1 LALTPGTQLGVYE
14 ITASIGEGGMG
25 QVYRATDTTLG
36 RQVAIKILPDAFAAD
51 LERLARFER
60 EAKTLASLN
69 HPHIAAIYAVEKSA
83 GHHALVM
90 ELVEGDDLSQRI
102 VHGAI
107 PLDEALPIAMQIA
120 EALEAA
126 HEQGIIHR
134 DLKPANIKVRGDG
147 TVKVLDFGLAKAMD
161 PMAGSSTSH
170 SMSPT
175 LITPAMTQVGVI
187 MGTAAYMSPEQARGR
202 TVDRRADVWAFGAV
216 LFEML
221 SGRRAFS
228 GENVSET
235 LAEVMK
241 SEPSWQSLSSQLP
254 AHLVRLIRQ
263 CLVKD
268 PRQRIRDM
276 GDVRLALDGAFEAT
290 GSPTPVTTTSSDKR
304 WTRNAAFLLA
314 AAAAV
319 VAAVGGGV
327 GAWML
332 SRTPPVTAAPIARL
346 AMTLPDDQRLRSLS
360 LDIPSLAVSPQGT
373 LVAYVG
379 VTNSRDQL
387 YVRAIDGV
395 ESKALTGT
403 EQATSPFFSPDGE
416 WIGFFAQGKLKKISL
431 AAGTIQTL
439 CDAPDARGGSWAG
452 DSIYFAATNNGGI
465 SKVAADGGAPIEVTT
480 LDRAKG
486 EISHRWPQVLP
497 GGRAVLFDAWTG
509 PGSDE
514 KQIVVQRLDDEQR
527 LIVVQAGASGRYV
540 ASGHVIYA
548 RNDELFAMPFD
559 VDGLRVSGQAR
570 RLSDTAWRGGEGN
583 HYAVS
588 DNGVFVAVSGS
599 AKRYERRLVWVGRDG
614 RVEPLAAPPREYNG
628 NAVISP
634 DGRRAAV
641 DIERGTVGLWL
652 YDFVRATLTPLTTGK
667 GSSQAPRWTADGTHI
682 VYRATRSGTRN
693 LWWKAV
699 DDASGEER
707 LATGDDV
714 QTPGSWSSDGQW
726 LAYHLIDPVTGFDIW
741 ALPSGGDRKPRA
753 VVKTPFLEAAPR
765 LSPDGR
771 WLAYTSDESGRSEVL
786 VQSFPVPGGRT
797 QISTTGAT
805 EPVWSRDGRELFY
818 LNGDAMMAVEIRTSP
833 TFTAGTPRMLYEGR
847 FVRSPNTV
855 ASYDV
860 SADGQRFLRVQPMHP
875 DSPRDQI
882 HVTLNWFEE
891 LKRLVPAK

>member
-1 LALTPGTQLGVYE
+1 
-14 ITASIGEGGMG
+14 MG

-51 LERLARFER
+51 PERFARFQR

-102 VHGAI
+102 VDGAI
-107 PLDEALPIAMQIA
+107 PLDEALPIARQIA

-134 DLKPANIKVRGDG
+134 DLKPANIKVRSDG
-147 TVKVLDFGLAKAMD
+147 TVKVLDFGLAKGMD
-161 PMAGSSTSH
+161 PAGSSTSL

-202 TVDRRADVWAFGAV
+202 AVDRRADVWAFGAV
-216 LFEML
+216 LFEMV

-241 SEPSWQSLSSQLP
+241 SEPSWQSIPSQIP

-268 PRQRIRDM
+268 PRLRIRDM
-276 GDVRLALDGAFEAT
+276 GDVRLALDGAFETAAAPT
-290 GSPTPVTTTSSDKR
+290 VTPSSPDRR
-304 WTRNAAFLLA
+304 WTRTAAFLLA

-327 GAWML
+327 VAWML
-332 SRTPPVTAAPIARL
+332 SRTPPVTTAPIARL
-346 AMTLPDDQRLRSLS
+346 AMTLPDDQRLGAEN
-360 LDIPSLAVSPQGT
+360 LDQLALAVSPQGT
-373 LVAYVG
+373 RVVYVG
-379 VTNSRDQL
+379 VMSSREQL

-395 ESKALTGT
+395 ESKALAGT
-403 EQATSPFFSPDGE
+403 EQATNPFFSPDGE

-439 CDAPDARGGSWAG
+439 CDAPNSRGGSWAG

-465 SKVAADGGAPIEVTT
+465 SKVSADGGTPTEVTR
-480 LDRAKG
+480 LDRGKG

-497 GGRAVLFDAWTG
+497 GNQALLLDVWTG
-509 PGSDE
+509 PGADE
-514 KQIVVQRLDDEQR
+514 KQVHVLRLDTR
-527 LIVVQAGASGRYV
+527 TRTVVVQAAASGRYV

-548 RNDELFAMPFD
+548 RNDELFAVPFD
-559 VDGLRVSGQAR
+559 VDGLRVSGQAS
-570 RLSDTAWRGGEGN
+570 RLRDTAWKGSEGN
-583 HYAVS
+583 QFAVS
-588 DNGVFVAVSGS
+588 DNGVFLSVSGS
-599 AKRYERRLVWVGRDG
+599 TSRYERRLVWVGRDG
-614 RVEPLAAPPREYNG
+614 RVEPLAAPPREYYG

-641 DIERGTVGLWL
+641 DMEGGTVGVWL
-652 YDFVRATLTPLTTGK
+652 YDFVRATLTPLTTGS
-667 GSSQAPRWTADGTHI
+667 GSSQAPRWTPDGTRI
-682 VYRATRSGTRN
+682 VYRGTRTGSRN
-693 LWWKAV
+693 LWWKRV
-699 DDASGEER
+699 DDATGEER
-707 LATGDDV
+707 LTTGEAV
-714 QTPGSWSSDGQW
+714 QTPGSFSRDGQW
-726 LAYHLIDPVTGFDIW
+726 LAYYEGDPATGFDVW
-741 ALPSGGDRKPRA
+741 AVPVGGDRRPRP
-753 VVKTPFLEAAPR
+753 VVRTPFVEEYPR

-771 WLAYTSDESGRSEVL
+771 WLAYTSSESGRFEVL
-786 VQSFPVPGGRT
+786 VQSFPEPGGRT
-797 QISTTGAT
+797 QISTSGGI
-805 EPVWSRDGRELFY
+805 EPVWSHDGRELFY

-833 TFTAGTPRMLYEGR
+833 TLVASTPRLLFEGR
-847 FVRSPNTV
+847 YVRSPNGV

-860 SADGQRFLRVQPMHP
+860 SADGRFLRVQPMHP
-875 DSPRDQI
+875 DPPTDQI
-882 HVTLNWFEE
+882 QVTLNWFEE

>member
-1 LALTPGTQLGVYE
+1 
-14 ITASIGEGGMG
+14 
-25 QVYRATDTTLG
+25 
-36 RQVAIKILPDAFAAD
+36 
-51 LERLARFER
+51 
-60 EAKTLASLN
+60 
-69 HPHIAAIYAVEKSA
+69 
-83 GHHALVM
+83 
-90 ELVEGDDLSQRI
+90 
-102 VHGAI
+102 
-107 PLDEALPIAMQIA
+107 
-120 EALEAA
+120 
-126 HEQGIIHR
+126 
-134 DLKPANIKVRGDG
+134 
-147 TVKVLDFGLAKAMD
+147 VKVLDFGLAKLND
-161 PMAGSSTSH
+161 LNGSNAPNGPNAL

-202 TVDRRADVWAFGAV
+202 AVDRRADVWAFGAV
-216 LFEML
+216 LFEMV

-241 SEPSWQSLSSQLP
+241 SEPSWQSIPSQIP

-276 GDVRLALDGAFEAT
+276 GDVRLALEGAFD
-290 GSPTPVTTTSSDKR
+290 TTTAPTVTPTSPDRR
-304 WTRNAAFLLA
+304 WTRTAALLLA

-319 VAAVGGGV
+319 VAAVGGGL

-332 SRTPPVTAAPIARL
+332 SRTQPVATAPIARL
-346 AMTLPDDQRLRSLS
+346 AMPLPEDQRFGSLS
-360 LDIPSLAVSPQGT
+360 LDLPALAVSPQGT
-373 LVAYVG
+373 LVAYVV
-379 VTNSRDQL
+379 VTGGREQL

-395 ESKALTGT
+395 EAKALTGT
-403 EQATSPFFSPDGE
+403 EQASTPFFSPDGE

-439 CDAPDARGGSWAG
+439 CDAPNSRGGSWAG

-465 SKVAADGGAPIEVTT
+465 SKVSADGGTPTEVTT
-480 LDRAKG
+480 LDRGKG

-497 GGRAVLFDAWTG
+497 GNQALLFDAWTG
-509 PGSDE
+509 PGADE
-514 KQIVVQRLDDEQR
+514 KQIDLQRLDTGTR
-527 LIVVQAGASGRYV
+527 TVVVQAGASGRYV

-548 RNDELFAMPFD
+548 RNDDLFAVPFD
-559 VDGLRVSGQAR
+559 VDGLRVSGRAI
-570 RLSDTAWRGGEGN
+570 RLSDTARRGSEGN
-583 HYAVS
+583 QYAVS
-588 DNGVFVAVSGS
+588 DNGVFVSVAGS
-599 AKRYERRLVWVGRDG
+599 ANRYERRLVMVGRDG
-614 RVEPLAAPPREYNG
+614 RVEPLPAPPREYYG

-641 DIERGTVGLWL
+641 DMEGGTVGVWL

-707 LATGDDV
+707 LATGDGV

-726 LAYHLIDPVTGFDIW
+726 LAYYYTDPVTGFDIW

-753 VVKTPFLEAAPR
+753 VVKTPSSEAAPR

-797 QISTTGAT
+797 QISTSGGT
-805 EPVWSRDGRELFY
+805 EPVWSRDGREMFY

-833 TFTAGTPRMLYEGR
+833 TFTVGTPRMLFEGR
-847 FVRSPNTV
+847 FVRSPNSV

-875 DSPRDQI
+875 DPPSDQI
-882 HVTLNWFEE
+882 QVTLNWFEE
-891 LKRLVPAK
+891 LKQLVPAK